1 MSWNVQPVLEDA
13 MAAAGRAVTFD
24 TAGQVGPACYFY
36 REAARL
42 LLLVAS
48 TGDQQQT
55 WLDKARD
62 YEARADALDQMAAP
76 KSPDKQPP
84 QTEDQKSMSRVKF
97 FFHQALDADEAG
109 DKAEALEMYTKAVE
123 LSLEAKKVTPDLD
136 LQRKLT
142 KLATQALERAEAIK
156 GITPTRTENV
166 RSVGLGTV
174 PEDSSSPTEDVP
186 NLVQPVRPALHRGD
200 SAHLVVTGQSSY
212 TREEKMVLERT
223 SRINNNEFVPF
234 MVVDLREQFRLTMPY
249 TDKSGLLALSPK
261 QIKNFA
267 RWARPDEI
275 SPAPVMVGQNGVD
288 CWSIKQTVVSDCSF
302 VASLAIGAL
311 YERRFK
317 KKLITSIIYPCN
329 SKHEPVYNPFGKY
342 MVKLHINGVA
352 RKVVVDDLLPV
363 GKYGELLCSF
373 STNKNELWIS
383 LLEKAYMKVMGGYDF
398 PGSNSNID
406 LHALTGWVPERMPMH
421 PEDGVFNKEAFFTTL
436 IERLHRGDVLAT
448 VATGQLSQTEADR
461 AGLVPTHAYAVLD
474 VQEVKGVRLLK
485 LKNPWSHLRWRGN
498 YSELDTRH
506 WTPEM
511 RAALK
516 FDPDSAASFDN
527 GVFWI
532 DYDSIIK
539 FFDVFYLNWNPAL
552 FKYTFC
558 IHQSWQAGLGPMKD
572 AFNVSENPQ
581 FFLDVPATTNKTN
594 VWVLLTRHITQ
605 IDDFRENK
613 EYITLVVYKNNGK
626 RVYYP
631 YEPRPFIDG
640 VRINSPHYL
649 TKIPVNAGVNE
660 KFTLVVS
667 QYEKTTTIYYTLRA
681 YSTVPFTLKKL
692 GSSFDHKKEV
702 SGEWKAGTA
711 GGCRNHKAT
720 FLTNPRYQI
729 TLSSTSGLLINLKGP
744 KQYPIGFEV
753 LCVVASDPNA
763 PGAFASKSSGDFRS
777 GFVVLELEAV
787 PAGTYDII
795 VSTFVP
801 NQFGP
806 FILTVKANNQFTMS
820 SL

>member
-1 MSWNVQPVLEDA
+1 MSWNVQPIIEDA

-24 TAGQVGPACYFY
+24 TAGQIGPACYFY

-42 LLLVAS
+42 LGLVAN
-48 TGDQQQT
+48 TGIPADQQQS
-55 WLDKARD
+55 WLIKARD
-62 YEARADALDQMAAP
+62 YTTRADALENSAP
-76 KSPDKQPP
+76 PRSPEKAQS
-84 QTEDQKSMSRVKF
+84 EDQKSMSKVKF
-97 FFHQALDADEAG
+97 FFHQALDADESG
-109 DKAEALEMYTKAVE
+109 DKDAALEMYMKAVE
-123 LSLEAKKVTPDLD
+123 LSLETKKVTPDEK
-136 LQRKLT
+136 LQLKLK
-142 KLATQALERAEAIK
+142 KLATQALERAEALK
-156 GITPTRTENV
+156 GITQNKPDTI
-166 RSVGLGTV
+166 RSVGLRAV
-174 PEDSSSPTEDVP
+174 PEDSSPSEEPSAP
-186 NLVQPVRPALHRGD
+186 AAAPASSSSGRPALHRGD

-212 TREEKMVLERT
+212 SKEEKLVLERT
-223 SRINNNEFVPF
+223 SRINKNEFVPF
-234 MVVDLREQFRLTMPY
+234 MSVDLREQFRLTMPY
-249 TDKSGLLALSPK
+249 TDKSGFLALSPK
-261 QIKNFA
+261 QSKNFA

-275 SPAPVMVGQNGVD
+275 CPNPVMFGENGVD

-311 YERRFK
+311 YERRFN

-342 MVKLHINGVA
+342 MIKLHINGVA
-352 RKVVVDDLLPV
+352 RKVVVDDFLPV
-363 GKYGELLCSF
+363 GKHGELLCSF

-406 LHALTGWVPERMPMH
+406 LHALTGWIPERAPMH
-421 PEDGVFNKEAFFTTL
+421 SEEGAFNKDAFFTTL
-436 IERLHRGDVLAT
+436 FERLHRGDVLAT
-448 VATGQLSQTEADR
+448 VATGVLNQADADR

-474 VQEVKGVRLLK
+474 IREVKGVKLLK

-506 WTPEM
+506 WTEDM
-511 RAALK
+511 KAALK
-516 FDPDSAASFDN
+516 FDPNSAAMFDN

-532 DYDSIIK
+532 DYESIIK
-539 FFDVFYLNWNPAL
+539 FFDVFYLNWNPSL

-558 IHQSWQAGLGPMKD
+558 LHQSWQAGLGPMKD

-581 FFLDVPATTNKTN
+581 FVLDVPATQNKSN

-605 IDDFRENK
+605 IEDFRENN
-613 EYITLVVYKNNGK
+613 EYITIVVYKNNGK

-649 TKIPVNAGVNE
+649 AKIPVNAGVAE
-660 KFTLVVS
+660 KINLVVS

-681 YSTVPFTLKKL
+681 YSTIPFTLRKI
-692 GSSFDHKKEV
+692 GSSFEYKKEI

-711 GGCRNHKAT
+711 GGCRNHKTT
-720 FLTNPRYQI
+720 FLTNPRYQLN
-729 TLSSTSGLLINLKGP
+729 LSSVCNLLINLKGP

-753 LCVVASDPNA
+753 LCVVSSDQNS
-763 PGAFASKSSGDFRS
+763 PGAFTTKSSGDFR
-777 GFVVLELEAV
+777 
-787 PAGTYDII
+787 
-795 VSTFVP
+795 
-801 NQFGP
+801 
-806 FILTVKANNQFTMS
+806 
-820 SL
+820 